1 MQHRFGYA
9 DGEDDD
15 ASDVDG
21 LPMDLPMMRPHNAA
35 LRGPGPGDPLAGARR
50 AQQPPQ
56 GRKTQPEVASR
67 SKGGAADK
75 GGGKGGPGMHAGAAD
90 RCELFV
96 GRLSLGVTE
105 QMLRELF
112 RSRGIEVRSLKLPMD
127 PLKNT
132 NKGYA
137 FVGLSNPAQMRF
149 AIEHLNGQP
158 LDGRPINVEVS
169 GASLGKGD
177 GKGDQKGSSAA
188 ERDMGLLSSM
198 AQRTQGKGAGAG
210 KSSDQSMR
218 PEGLMGA
225 NALARGGDKGGDGKG
240 GGKRKEKGGGAGKFG
255 KGPPMPG
262 DLHSSMGKMKTGNS
276 PNKLF
281 VGNLPADATS
291 EDVSEALQLAGE
303 VVSVRVV
310 EGAYS
315 SIAFVEFRDP
325 ASVVSAVRQ
334 LQGISIKGKP
344 ARLEFQSSKGQGK
357 GASNNTPVEVPATA
371 PAASAPSPAPAASC
385 IPGVLAPGP
394 LPPGPMAGNKP
405 PVLPKGVAPLPG
417 AADGLTPG
425 MLSSS
430 GQ

>member
-1 MQHRFGYA
+1 M
-9 DGEDDD
+9 
-15 ASDVDG
+15 
-21 LPMDLPMMRPHNAA
+21 
-35 LRGPGPGDPLAGARR
+35 
-50 AQQPPQ
+50 
-56 GRKTQPEVASR
+56 
-67 SKGGAADK
+67 ADK
-75 GGGKGGPGMHAGAAD
+75 GGGKGGPGVQAGVGD

-158 LDGRPINVEVS
+158 VDGRPINVEVS
-169 GASLGKGD
+169 GASLGVGKGD
-177 GKGDQKGSSAA
+177 GKGDEKGSHAA
-188 ERDMGLLSSM
+188 ERDLFSDM
-198 AQRTQGKGAGAG
+198 AQRAQGKGSGAG
-210 KSSDQSMR
+210 KSFDRSMR
-218 PEGLMGA
+218 PEGPMGA
-225 NALARGGDKGGDGKG
+225 NPLARGGDKGGDGKG
-240 GGKRKEKGGGAGKFG
+240 GGKRKEKGGGGGASGKFG
-255 KGPPMPG
+255 KGSSMPG
-262 DLHSSMGKMKTGNS
+262 DLHSSLGKMKSGKS

-315 SIAFVEFRDP
+315 SIAFVEFRDT

-357 GASNNTPVEVPATA
+357 GEGKNTPVDMPSTTVS
-371 PAASAPSPAPAASC
+371 AASAPSPGPAASC
-385 IPGVLAPGP
+385 VPHTPGP

-405 PVLPKGVAPLPG
+405 PILPKGVMRLPG
-417 AADGLTPG
+417 ATDG
-425 MLSSS
+425 
-430 GQ
+430 Q